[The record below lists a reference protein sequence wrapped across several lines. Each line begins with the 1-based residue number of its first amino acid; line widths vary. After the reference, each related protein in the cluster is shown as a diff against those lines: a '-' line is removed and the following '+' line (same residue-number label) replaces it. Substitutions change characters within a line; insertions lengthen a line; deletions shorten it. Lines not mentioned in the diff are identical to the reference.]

1 MVDTVYMTPQER
13 IELLKIM
20 KYMVESVST
29 YSNVTEE
36 EKLIIKACNQFLED
50 IDEPLSILLKHLKS
64 SGSLVFKEM
73 VANYNQLREKS
84 TEEVLQAVKEEN
96 QYTRDALL
104 GIGSGLISQVI
115 HSNHVDAALEHQQ
128 IDEFNTMMSN
138 FDGFDSESL

>member
-13 IELLKIM
+13 IELLKLM
-20 KYMVESVST
+20 KHMVDGFPT

-36 EKLIIKACNQFLED
+36 EKLIIKACGQFLED

-64 SGSLVFKEM
+64 SDSLVFKEM
-73 VANYNQLREKS
+73 VTNYNQIRENS
-84 TEEVLQAVKEEN
+84 TEEILQTIKEEN
-96 QYTRDALL
+96 QDTRAALL

-115 HSNHVDAALEHQQ
+115 HSNQVDAALEHQQ

-138 FDGFDSESL
+138 FDGFNSESL